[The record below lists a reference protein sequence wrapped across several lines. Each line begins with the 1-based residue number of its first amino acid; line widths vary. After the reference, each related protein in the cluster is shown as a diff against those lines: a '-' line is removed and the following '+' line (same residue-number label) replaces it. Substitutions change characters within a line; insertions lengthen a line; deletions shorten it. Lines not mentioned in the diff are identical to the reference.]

1 MSKGRF
7 LKAATTLGLCAALLL
22 PSLGLAAK
30 KAPKGIPG
38 PAKRELT
45 TELDSMVGHNG
56 THVPGLGVEIYKN
69 GKKAYSHFAGHRYF
83 AEKPGQEDLPVTS
96 KTRFRAASVSKM
108 FTGFTIMQL
117 VDEGKLKLDEDVS
130 DLLGFKLRNP
140 NYPETPITVRMLLS
154 HTSSLRDG
162 KLYAI
167 PPQDSVQE
175 FFTEKGKFY
184 ENGDHFAPPGQAP
197 GKYFK
202 YSNINYGLLGT
213 IIEKVTGE
221 RFDKYQKSHI
231 LKQLDI
237 KADYTPGNLSKGEFR
252 NLGVIYQKNNQGKWN
267 ENGPWIPQ
275 IDDYQGKQPPKDQ
288 VKVQNPDHRDLDAF
302 YDLKDYVPGTNATI
316 FSPQG
321 GLRLNCDELGH
332 ALEMLINGGK
342 YKGKQIIRPGL
353 LKEMMTPQWTYD
365 PKNPN
370 GSTYGGTI
378 EAYGLSLYP
387 IYGNS
392 TSRVV
397 KDHEL
402 NLWGHTGEA
411 YGLLSGLFLIPGTKD
426 GFVYMMNGEAVAED
440 DDPRSAGKFSGNYI
454 WEENIMDTICR
465 NAFF

>member
-1 MSKGRF
+1 MRKGRF
-7 LKAATTLGLCAALLL
+7 IKAATLGLCAALLL
-22 PSLGLAAK
+22 PPAVLAARAK
-30 KAPKGIPG
+30 KGIPA
-38 PAKRELT
+38 PARKQLT
-45 TELDSMVGHNG
+45 AELDAMIGHSG
-56 THVPGLGVEIYKN
+56 THVPGLGVEVYKN
-69 GKKAYSHFAGHRYF
+69 GKKAYTHFAGHRYF
-83 AEKPGQEDLPVTS
+83 AEKPGQKDLPITS

-108 FTGFTIMQL
+108 FTAFTIMQL
-117 VDEGKLKLDEDVS
+117 VDEGKLKLDENVS

-140 NYPETPITVRMLLS
+140 NYPDTPITVRMLLS

-167 PPQDSVQE
+167 PPSDSVQE

-184 ENGDHFAPPGQAP
+184 EGGNHFAPLGQAP
-197 GKYFK
+197 GRSFK

-221 RFDKYQKSHI
+221 RFDKYQKNHI

-237 KADYTPGNLSKGEFR
+237 KADYTPGNLSKGEFN
-252 NLGVIYQKNNQGKWN
+252 NLGVIYQKNSNGKWD
-267 ENGPWIPQ
+267 ENGLWIPQ
-275 IDDYQGKQPPKDQ
+275 IDDYQGRQPPKDQ
-288 VKVQNPDHRDLDAF
+288 VKVQNPDHRELDTF
-302 YDLKDYVPGTNATI
+302 YNLKDYVPGTNATI

-321 GLRLNCDELGH
+321 GLRISYDELGH
-332 ALEMLINGGK
+332 TLEMLVNGGR

-370 GSTYGGTI
+370 GFTYGGSI
-378 EAYGLSLYP
+378 ESYGLGLYQ
-387 IYGNS
+387 IKGNG
-392 TSRVV
+392 TSRAV

-402 NLWGHTGEA
+402 DLVGHTGEA
-411 YGLLSGLFLIPGTKD
+411 YGLLSGVFLIPGTKD
-426 GFVYMMNGEAVAED
+426 GFIYMMNGEAIAED
-440 DDPRSAGKFSGNYI
+440 DDPRSAGRYSGNYV

>member
-1 MSKGRF
+1 MHKGRF
-7 LKAATTLGLCAALLL
+7 MKAAVLGLCAALLL
-22 PSLGLAAK
+22 PSVCLAAK
-30 KAPKGIPG
+30 GKKGIPG
-38 PAKRELT
+38 PARKQLTREL
-45 TELDSMVGHNG
+45 DAMVGHNG
-56 THVPGLGVEIYKN
+56 THVPGLGVEVYKN
-69 GKKAYSHFAGHRYF
+69 GKKAYTHFAGHRYF
-83 AEKPGQEDLPVTS
+83 AEKPGQKDLPITG

-108 FTGFTIMQL
+108 FTAFTIMQL
-117 VDEGKLKLDEDVS
+117 VDEGKLTLDEDVS
-130 DLLGFKLRNP
+130 SLLGFPLRNP
-140 NYPETPITVRMLLS
+140 HYPDTPITVRMLLS

-167 PPQDSVQE
+167 PPADSVQE

-184 ENGDHFAPPGQAP
+184 EDGDHFAPLGQAP

-213 IIEKVTGE
+213 IIEKVTGQ

-231 LKQLDI
+231 LKQLGI
-237 KADYTPGNLSKGEFR
+237 RADYNPGNLSKGEFR
-252 NLGVIYQKNNQGKWN
+252 DLGVIYQKNRQGKWD

-275 IDDYQGKQPPKDQ
+275 IDDYQGKQPPRDQ
-288 VKVQNPDHRDLDAF
+288 VKVQNPDHRELDAF

-321 GLRLNCDELGH
+321 GLRISYDELGH
-332 ALEMLINGGK
+332 ALEMLVNGGR

-365 PKNPN
+365 PKASN

-378 EAYGLSLYP
+378 LAYGLGLYP

-402 NLWGHTGEA
+402 DLWGHTGEA
-411 YGLLSGLFLIPGTKD
+411 YGLLSGVFLVPGTKD
-426 GFVYMMNGEAVAED
+426 GFVYMMNGEALAED
-440 DDPRSAGKFSGNYI
+440 DDPRSAGRFSGNYV

>member
-1 MSKGRF
+1 MHKGRF
-7 LKAATTLGLCAALLL
+7 MKAATLGLCAALLL
-22 PSLGLAAK
+22 PSVVLAAK
-30 KAPKGIPG
+30 EKKGIPG
-38 PAKRELT
+38 PAKKQLT
-45 TELDSMVGHNG
+45 TELDAMVGHSG
-56 THVPGLGVEIYKN
+56 THVPGLGVEVYKN
-69 GKKAYSHFAGHRYF
+69 GKRAYTHFAGHRYF
-83 AEKPGQEDLPVTS
+83 AEKPGQKDLPITS

-108 FTGFTIMQL
+108 FTAFTIMQL
-117 VDEGKLKLDEDVS
+117 VDEGKLTLDEDVS

-140 NYPETPITVRMLLS
+140 NYPDTPITVRMLLS

-167 PPQDSVQE
+167 PPTDSVQE

-184 ENGDHFAPPGQAP
+184 ENGDHFAPEGQAP
-197 GKYFK
+197 GQCFK

-237 KADYTPGNLSKGEFR
+237 KADYTPGNLSKGEFK
-252 NLGVIYQKNNQGKWN
+252 NLGVIYQKNSNGKWD
-267 ENGPWIPQ
+267 ENSPWVPQ

-288 VKVQNPDHRDLDAF
+288 VKVQNPDHRELDVF

-321 GLRLNCDELGH
+321 GLRISYDELGN
-332 ALEMLINGGK
+332 ALEMLVNGGK

-353 LKEMMTPQWTYD
+353 LKEMMKPQWTYD

-370 GSTYGGTI
+370 GFTYGGSI
-378 EAYGLSLYP
+378 ESYGLGLYQ
-387 IYGNS
+387 IKGS
-392 TSRVV
+392 GTSRAV

-402 NLWGHTGEA
+402 DLVGHTGEA
-411 YGLLSGLFLIPGTKD
+411 YGLLSGVFMIPGTKN
-426 GFVYMMNGEAVAED
+426 GFIYMMNGEALAED
-440 DDPRSAGKFSGNYI
+440 DDPRSAGKYSGNYV
-454 WEENIMDTICR
+454 WEENIMDAICR

>member
-1 MSKGRF
+1 MHKGRF
-7 LKAATTLGLCAALLL
+7 MKAAILGLCAALLL
-22 PSLGLAAK
+22 PSACLAAK
-30 KAPKGIPG
+30 GKKGIPG
-38 PAKRELT
+38 PARKQLTREL
-45 TELDSMVGHNG
+45 DAMVGHNG
-56 THVPGLGVEIYKN
+56 THVPGLGVEVYKN
-69 GKKAYSHFAGHRYF
+69 GKKAYTHFAGHRYF
-83 AEKPGQEDLPVTS
+83 AEKPGQKDLPITG

-108 FTGFTIMQL
+108 FTAFTIMQL
-117 VDEGKLKLDEDVS
+117 VDEGKLTLDEDVS
-130 DLLGFKLRNP
+130 GLLGFPLRNP
-140 NYPETPITVRMLLS
+140 HYPDTPITVRMLLS

-167 PPQDSVQE
+167 PPADSVQE

-184 ENGDHFAPPGQAP
+184 EDGDHFAPLGQAP

-213 IIEKVTGE
+213 LIEKVTGQ

-237 KADYTPGNLSKGEFR
+237 KADYTPGNLSKGEFK
-252 NLGVIYQKNNQGKWN
+252 NLGVIYQKNSNGKWD
-267 ENGPWIPQ
+267 ENGPWVPQ
-275 IDDYQGKQPPKDQ
+275 IDDYQGKQPPRDQ
-288 VKVQNPDHRDLDAF
+288 VKVQNPDHRELDAF
-302 YDLKDYVPGTNATI
+302 YNLKDYVPGTNATI

-321 GLRLNCDELGH
+321 GLRISYDELGH
-332 ALEMLINGGK
+332 ALEMLVNGGR

-365 PKNPN
+365 PKASN

-378 EAYGLSLYP
+378 LAYGLGLYP

-402 NLWGHTGEA
+402 DLWGHTGEA
-411 YGLLSGLFLIPGTKD
+411 YGLLSGVFLVPGTKD
-426 GFVYMMNGEAVAED
+426 GFVYMMNGEALAED
-440 DDPRSAGKFSGNYI
+440 DDPRSAGRFSGNYV

>member
-1 MSKGRF
+1 MHKGRF
-7 LKAATTLGLCAALLL
+7 MKAAVLGLCAALLL
-22 PSLGLAAK
+22 PSACLAAK
-30 KAPKGIPG
+30 GKKGIPG
-38 PAKRELT
+38 PARKQLTREL
-45 TELDSMVGHNG
+45 DAMVGHNG
-56 THVPGLGVEIYKN
+56 THVPGLGVEVYKN
-69 GKKAYSHFAGHRYF
+69 GKKAYTHFAGHRYF
-83 AEKPGQEDLPVTS
+83 AEKPGQKDLPITG

-108 FTGFTIMQL
+108 FTAFTIMQL
-117 VDEGKLKLDEDVS
+117 VDEGKLTLDEDVS
-130 DLLGFKLRNP
+130 GLLGFPLRNP
-140 NYPETPITVRMLLS
+140 HYPDTPITVRMLLS

-167 PPQDSVQE
+167 PPTDSVQE

-184 ENGDHFAPPGQAP
+184 EDGDHFAPLGQAP

-213 IIEKVTGE
+213 LIEKVTGQ

-231 LKQLDI
+231 LKQLGI
-237 KADYTPGNLSKGEFR
+237 RADYNPGNLSKGEFR
-252 NLGVIYQKNNQGKWN
+252 DLGVIYQKNRQGNWD

-275 IDDYQGKQPPKDQ
+275 IDDYQGKQPPRDQ
-288 VKVQNPDHRDLDAF
+288 VKVQNPDHRELDAF

-321 GLRLNCDELGH
+321 GLRISYDELGH
-332 ALEMLINGGK
+332 ALEMLVNGGR

-365 PKNPN
+365 PKASN

-378 EAYGLSLYP
+378 LAYGLGLYP

-402 NLWGHTGEA
+402 DLWGHTGEA
-411 YGLLSGLFLIPGTKD
+411 YGLLSGVFLVPGTKD
-426 GFVYMMNGEAVAED
+426 GFVYMMNGEALAED
-440 DDPRSAGKFSGNYI
+440 DDPRSAGRFSGNYV